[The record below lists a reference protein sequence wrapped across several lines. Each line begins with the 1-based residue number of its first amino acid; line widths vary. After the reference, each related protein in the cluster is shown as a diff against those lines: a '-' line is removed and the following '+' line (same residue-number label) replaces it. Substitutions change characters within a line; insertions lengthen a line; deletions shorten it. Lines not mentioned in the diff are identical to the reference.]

1 MELNEAIAH
10 AKEVA
15 KDRNETANNTPTE
28 YGDYINS
35 CRECAKE
42 HEQLANWL
50 EELQERREAD
60 RWIPVSERLPEDFC
74 VVLVYCPQF
83 DNIYRVFREG
93 DAWHQFSTSDVLMQA
108 VTHWRPL
115 PKAPESEGE

>member
-1 MELNEAIAH
+1 MTNKEAMKELSYIADEMPSMECANWIEAISMGIKAL
-10 AKEVA
+10 
-15 KDRNETANNTPTE
+15 
-28 YGDYINS
+28 
-35 CRECAKE
+35 
-42 HEQLANWL
+42 EQT
-50 EELQERREAD
+50 

-93 DAWHQFSTSDVLMQA
+93 GAWHQFSPSDVLMQA

-115 PKAPESEGE
+115 PKSPESETKNE